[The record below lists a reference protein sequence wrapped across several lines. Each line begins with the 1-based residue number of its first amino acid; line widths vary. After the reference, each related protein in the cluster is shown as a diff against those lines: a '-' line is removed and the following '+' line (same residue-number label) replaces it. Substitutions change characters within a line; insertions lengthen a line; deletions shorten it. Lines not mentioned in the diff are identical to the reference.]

1 MRLLLSL
8 IINTV
13 SVYVA
18 AYIVPGVKTDLLG
31 AAIASIV
38 FGVLNTFLKPILLL
52 LTLPITI
59 LTLGL
64 FALVL
69 NTFIVLL
76 VSVLVPGFFVE
87 SFFSAFLFSILLSLV
102 SFFLNRLK

>member
-38 FGVLNTFLKPILLL
+38 LGVLNTFLKPILLL

>member
-1 MRLLLSL
+1 MKLLLNL

-13 SVYVA
+13 SVYIA

-31 AAIASIV
+31 AAIASV
-38 FGVLNTFLKPILLL
+38 VLGVLNTFLKPILLL

-69 NTFIVLL
+69 NTIIVLL
-76 VSVLVPGFFVE
+76 VSVLVPGFVVD
-87 SFFSAFLFSILLSLV
+87 SFLSAFLFGILLSLV

>member
-31 AAIASIV
+31 ASIASIV
-38 FGVLNTFLKPILLL
+38 LGVLNTFLKPILLL

>member
-1 MRLLLSL
+1 MKLLLNL
-8 IINTV
+8 LINTV

-31 AAIASIV
+31 AAIASV
-38 FGVLNTFLKPILLL
+38 VLGVLNTFLKPILLL

-69 NTFIVLL
+69 NTIIVLL
-76 VSVLVPGFFVE
+76 VSVLVPGFVVD
-87 SFFSAFLFSILLSLV
+87 SFLSAFLFGILLSLV

>member
-1 MRLLLSL
+1 MKLLLNL

-13 SVYVA
+13 SVYIA

-31 AAIASIV
+31 AAIASV
-38 FGVLNTFLKPILLL
+38 VLGVLNTFLKPILLL
-52 LTLPITI
+52 LALPITI

-69 NTFIVLL
+69 NTIIVLL
-76 VSVLVPGFFVE
+76 VSVLVPGFVVD
-87 SFFSAFLFSILLSLV
+87 SFLSAFLFSILLSLV

>member
-102 SFFLNRLK
+102 SFFLTRLK

>member
-1 MRLLLSL
+1 MKLLLNL

-13 SVYVA
+13 SVYIA

-31 AAIASIV
+31 AAIASV
-38 FGVLNTFLKPILLL
+38 VLGGLNTFLKPILLL

-69 NTFIVLL
+69 NTIIVLL
-76 VSVLVPGFFVE
+76 VSVLVPGFVVD
-87 SFFSAFLFSILLSLV
+87 SFLSAFLFGILLSLV

>member
-1 MRLLLSL
+1 MKLLLNL

-13 SVYVA
+13 SVYIA

-31 AAIASIV
+31 AAIASV
-38 FGVLNTFLKPILLL
+38 VLGVLNTFLKPILLL

-69 NTFIVLL
+69 NTIIVLL
-76 VSVLVPGFFVE
+76 ISVLVPGFVVD
-87 SFFSAFLFSILLSLV
+87 SFLSAFLFGILLSLV